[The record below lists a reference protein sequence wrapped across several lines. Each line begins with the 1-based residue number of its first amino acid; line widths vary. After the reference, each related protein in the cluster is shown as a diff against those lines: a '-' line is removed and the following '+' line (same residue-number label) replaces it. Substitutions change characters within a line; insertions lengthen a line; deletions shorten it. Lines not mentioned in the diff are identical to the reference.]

1 MEEHF
6 FLTQRLKKKKKP
18 KNNEHMNQKLT
29 YKIKLILKVRKNFKL
44 SSSKHAR

>member
-6 FLTQRLKKKKKP
+6 FLTQRLKKKKPSK
-18 KNNEHMNQKLT
+18 NEHMNQKLT